1 MPEITYNEH
10 MMYGIVAIA
19 WVLTFANVIRTK
31 SDDYSGGN
39 LKLFAKAALWGT
51 LVAILVR
58 GLLHVWFE

>member
-1 MPEITYNEH
+1 

-19 WVLTFANVIRTK
+19 WLLTFANVIRTK
-31 SDDYSGGN
+31 SDDFSGGN
-39 LKLFAKAALWGT
+39 LKLFVKAALYGT